1 MAEGGKAVMQGG
13 ERDVTETVYWPK
25 ANKQKPTET
34 KSQTISGQE
43 AATTATAAKQRQ
55 KDGRINKYNDDE
67 TKWSV
72 SHPHGQ
78 WQGQ

>member
-1 MAEGGKAVMQGG
+1 MAEGGKAVMQGEEG
-13 ERDVTETVYWPK
+13 CGETVYWPK

-78 WQGQ
+78 QQ

>member
-1 MAEGGKAVMQGG
+1 MWGRGMWRHRLLAKSKQ
-13 ERDVTETVYWPK
+13 TK
-25 ANKQKPTET
+25 ANRDQKPNN
-34 KSQTISGQE
+34 KRPE

-72 SHPHGQ
+72 SHPHGH
-78 WQGQ
+78 